1 MTSRGE
7 PGPNCPTTRSLETGG
22 ISTAAPVR
30 CLTAFRTST
39 IVELRARIV
48 NCPPW
53 KLTSGGDDGPCSGVN
68 GGGGTGAGV
77 GAGWVCAAFGLALAL
92 RGFRAC
98 APTAEAGSRTLKT
111 MEANKSEVRDIITYN
126 LTYNLD
132 AILSPE
138 EGENT
143 TAAARSSP
151 SVHVPE

>member
-48 NCPPW
+48 SCPPW

-68 GGGGTGAGV
+68 VGGGTGAGV
-77 GAGWVCAAFGLALAL
+77 GAGWVCAAFGFALCDFPAW
-92 RGFRAC
+92 
-98 APTAEAGSRTLKT
+98 APTAEAGSTTLRT

-132 AILSPE
+132 AILAPE
-138 EGENT
+138 EGEN
-143 TAAARSSP
+143 
-151 SVHVPE
+151 